1 MYDKAIGILFSRTR
15 AVEKL
20 LEYITSQEQR
30 NRIMSALSP
39 GAAVLAKDVSGH
51 RVILHCLKQFPRED
65 NEVTIVH
72 GLFSSVLCLITFIS
86 FANKQLGKLYGE
98 ILFND
103 KARHLVLRMN

>member
-1 MYDKAIGILFSRTR
+1 MYNKTIGLLFSRTR

-72 GLFSSVLCLITFIS
+72 GLFSSVLCLVLNFN
-86 FANKQLGKLYGE
+86 FLCKQATE
-98 ILFND
+98 ETMWRNF
-103 KARHLVLRMN
+103 V